1 MVKVIVV
8 GKDQKKKNSNIKN
21 FKVDELYK
29 KCNLRKQDHFEKR
42 HTWKMKKSNNFI
54 SLYAKDKGRANS
66 ENKYD
71 LPPPLDNSLYYGF
84 LLIIKHKEENLTD
97 ENALNLTL
105 DEWEKFYEHLFG
117 GFEDLNGEDSYSE
130 EEEIPEHM
138 KTSTGYSKEGG
149 FIVSDGESDG
159 EYIPA
164 DNSDTDNELSE
175 DGDEGK
181 DKDNIG
187 EVDEDEMGKDSDI
200 DIESDDEEEEEED
213 SDSDDNDDLG
223 SELSEES
230 YVDSDNEN

>member
-8 GKDQKKKNSNIKN
+8 SKDRKKKNSNIKN

-29 KCNLRKQDHFEKR
+29 KCNLRKNDHFEKR

-54 SLYAKDKGRANS
+54 SLYAKDKGRSNS

-71 LPPPLDNSLYYGF
+71 LPPPLDNALYYGF
-84 LLIIKHKEENLTD
+84 LLLIKHNEEHLTD

-117 GFEDLNGEDSYSE
+117 GFEDLNAEDSYSE

-159 EYIPA
+159 DYVPS
-164 DNSDTDNELSE
+164 DNSDTDNELSNDVNE
-175 DGDEGK
+175 DDMGEDDMGK
-181 DKDNIG
+181 YSDIQSDV
-187 EVDEDEMGKDSDI
+187 EEDEAN
-200 DIESDDEEEEEED
+200 EEDTD
-213 SDSDDNDDLG
+213 SDSDDGDLG